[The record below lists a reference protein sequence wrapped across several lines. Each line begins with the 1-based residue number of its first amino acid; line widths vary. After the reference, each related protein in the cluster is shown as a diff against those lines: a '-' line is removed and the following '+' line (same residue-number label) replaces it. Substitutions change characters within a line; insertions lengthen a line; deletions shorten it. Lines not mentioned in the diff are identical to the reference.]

1 MINVGFNSILKL
13 IETQTGGARFEKR
26 PGGTFDVGVISN

>member
-1 MINVGFNSILKL
+1 MSDSTLILKL

-26 PGGTFDVGVISN
+26 PGGIFDVGVISN